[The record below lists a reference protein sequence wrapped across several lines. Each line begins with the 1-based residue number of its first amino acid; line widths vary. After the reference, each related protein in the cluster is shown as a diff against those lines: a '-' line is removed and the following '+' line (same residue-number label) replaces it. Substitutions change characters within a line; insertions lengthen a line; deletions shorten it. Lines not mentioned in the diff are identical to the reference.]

1 MHPDRNCS
9 LPLAYLRPAHR
20 PHAIGAP
27 QLGRRAAPGNKAPL
41 AALLL
46 SAWLVSACGGGGGT
60 SSVAADATTQ
70 PGSGQPAVTGSG
82 ANAPGGASTPSTGDP
97 ATSTISGPP
106 GAPATIDG
114 AAMEMRC
121 EDGPGVQCSGT
132 TPLRTDNG
140 IVLTASGVQA
150 YGRSTSDLMTPNPT
164 MTSAFGLAPASGG
177 WAEIRLTKDASGS
190 ASSPALI
197 LRNLGLTW
205 DGRNE
210 RPPIIETFRTSAGRI
225 QLDANGRIASLP
237 LPPSADLDFY
247 DFARRGPA
255 SATQANY
262 ANNVYFPRADNPAR
276 CPDDLNPCPAIET
289 TGLRAVAGDWRS
301 GGTTPDAANAVRVH
315 EDGDVHAGDGI
326 PDASGQRTI
335 LPGGDGPGVP
345 FPGSKGYRS
354 FDNLGYRY
362 SNLSLW
368 LTQDTVVF
376 QEWAGLG
383 NEHNKNRR
391 GVVAFGDVTPPADV
405 PASGNASYAGL
416 VEGWYSSNGSTDP
429 VVFRGVASVSV
440 NFATREATVVLR
452 DAASSDGTGTIPINF
467 SGRTLLGWAGT
478 NTANYFMGA
487 ASNGRL
493 RGGISGRLFGTASAV
508 PAEVAGIVS
517 LADPLTGATVLAGFL
532 TRRQ

>member
-1 MHPDRNCS
+1 MHLDWNCR

-27 QLGRRAAPGNKAPL
+27 QLGRRAAPGNRAPL

-114 AAMEMRC
+114 AAMVMRC

-132 TPLRTDNG
+132 APLRTDNG

-190 ASSPALI
+190 ASAPALI

-225 QLDANGRIASLP
+225 QLDANGRITSLP

-289 TGLRAVAGDWRS
+289 NGLRAVAGDWRS

-391 GVVAFGDVTPPADV
+391 GVVAFGEVTPPADV

-429 VVFRGVASVSV
+429 VVFRGVASVTV

-452 DAASSDGTGTIPINF
+452 DAASSEGTGTIPINF

-487 ASNGRL
+487 ASNGGL